1 MAMEVDFLNAFQVGS
16 KMDTKKLVST
26 LVDAEVS
33 PLQSRVD
40 SRKTKTEAQISGL
53 ATLKSTIESL
63 RLAFTTLDDNREF
76 NFAKISSADTSIVG
90 VESGSGVATAGNHS
104 VIISALAQQEIRQ
117 SDAAS
122 SKSADQNSNSA
133 ADFVFTVNSSQY
145 TVSLSAGE
153 VSLNN
158 LASGIN
164 DITSTTGVSA
174 RVVTTATDQ
183 YRLLLEGQSGSTNAI
198 TIDTSILGLGTTSN
212 KLQSVQ
218 DASFTVNGLA
228 ITSSTNKITDVIPG
242 VSLNLSATTNSAV
255 NVNITRDM
263 DLAKETI
270 KTVVSAVDLF
280 ESTLKKLSNSVDGD
294 LANDSSVIQIKN
306 KIKELFY
313 SESSKAG
320 TNIKSIMDMGVS
332 YDRSGNLIVND
343 VDLDTALSTYFD
355 EIKDFFSGGTDDHL
369 LSDDSARGVA
379 GDMVKLMDEY
389 LGYDGTIKTLSKQ
402 FTTVLSQSEDEQIKV
417 DDRKSV
423 IEERYTKQFAAMNQI
438 MAEMNS
444 LKEYLDNQL
453 SNLPNNNKD

>member
-369 LSDDSARGVA
+369 LSDDSAQGLA
-379 GDMVKLMDEY
+379 GDIVKLMDQY
-389 LGYDGTIKTLSKQ
+389 LSYDGTISTLNKQ
-402 FTTVLSQSEDEQIKV
+402 FTTVLSRSEDEQAKV

>member
-76 NFAKISSADTSIVG
+76 NFAKISSADNTIVG

-343 VDLDTALSTYFD
+343 VDLDAALSTYFD

-369 LSDDSARGVA
+369 LSDDSAQGLA
-379 GDMVKLMDEY
+379 GDIVKLMDQY
-389 LGYDGTIKTLSKQ
+389 LSYDGTISTLNKQ
-402 FTTVLSQSEDEQIKV
+402 FTTVLSRSEDEQAKV

>member
-313 SESSKAG
+313 SEGSKAG

-379 GDMVKLMDEY
+379 GDIVKLMDQY
-389 LGYDGTIKTLSKQ
+389 LGYDGTISTLNKQ
-402 FTTVLSQSEDEQIKV
+402 FATTLSQSEDEQVKV